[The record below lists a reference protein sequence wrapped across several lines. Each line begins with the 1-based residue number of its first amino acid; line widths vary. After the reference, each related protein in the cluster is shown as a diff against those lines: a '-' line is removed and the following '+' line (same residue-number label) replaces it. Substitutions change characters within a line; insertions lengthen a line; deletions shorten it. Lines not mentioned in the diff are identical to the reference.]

1 MTAFLLMI
9 KSQIRQTGSQ
19 EKPERIERG
28 LRILQKEHG
37 QVPPD
42 DLTGMQAVLYTL
54 AMKFLTTAELEK
66 IKEVLSM
73 TILGQMI
80 EEMGIEKGIE
90 KGTKQGQ
97 NRVNQ
102 LNQRLLSTNRL
113 EDMIKGANDAEYQK
127 KLFAEFNL

>member
-1 MTAFLLMI
+1 
-9 KSQIRQTGSQ
+9 
-19 EKPERIERG
+19 
-28 LRILQKEHG
+28 
-37 QVPPD
+37 
-42 DLTGMQAVLYTL
+42 
-54 AMKFLTTAELEK
+54 
-66 IKEVLSM
+66 M

-113 EDMIKGANDAEYQK
+113 DDMIKGASDPEYQQ
-127 KLFAEFNL
+127 KLFTEFNL

>member
-19 EKPERIERG
+19 EKPERIARG

-37 QVPPD
+37 RVPPD

-80 EEMGIEKGIE
+80 EEMGIEKG
-90 KGTKQGQ
+90 TKQGQ

-113 EDMIKGANDAEYQK
+113 DDMIKGASDPEYQQ